1 MTLTGYYNSGSPYTW
16 SPLEV
21 SILSR
26 VNLYPNNAYRPARL
40 TFDLTAF
47 YLFDLIG
54 NTKLRV
60 NLNVYNLFDRL
71 NEEWVNAQTGRAY
84 TAIVQ
89 DTDLASHRSNFNDYY
104 DRVQNPSM
112 FSEPRQV
119 KLGVGILF

>member
-1 MTLTGYYNSGSPYTW
+1 M
-16 SPLEV
+16 

-26 VNLYPNNAYRPARL
+26 VNLYPNNASRPARL

-54 NTKLRV
+54 STKLRV

-71 NEEWVNAQTGRAY
+71 NEEWVNDQTGRAY

-89 DTDLASHRSNFNDYY
+89 DTDLAGHKSNFNDYY

-112 FSEPRQV
+112 FSEPRLV